1 MQNPIGVFALGA
13 FGGIEIYEVDS
24 YDDFVSYRYL
34 NADGSR
40 SRLVRSKIRFDRR
53 DRPYFRAMN
62 SRIFLDEVVRIG
74 SPWIG
79 NTSVPAVA

>member
-1 MQNPIGVFALGA
+1 MQNPIGVYAFGA
-13 FGGIEIYEVDS
+13 VGGIEVLEIDS
-24 YDDFVSYRYL
+24 YEDLISYKYL
-34 NADGSR
+34 NPDGSR

-74 SPWIG
+74 APWIG
-79 NTSVPAVA
+79 TTSVPAVA